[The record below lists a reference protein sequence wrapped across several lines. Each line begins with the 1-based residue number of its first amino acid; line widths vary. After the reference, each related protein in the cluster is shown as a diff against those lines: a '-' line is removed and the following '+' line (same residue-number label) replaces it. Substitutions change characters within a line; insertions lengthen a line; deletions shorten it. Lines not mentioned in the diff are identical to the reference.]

1 MKNFFKNKSILIT
14 GGTGSFGKAFVNKIL
29 ENSNPKKLI
38 IFSRDELKQS
48 EMEIKLY
55 KYKSRLRFFIGD
67 IRDRDRIILA
77 SKNVDYLVHS
87 AALKHIH
94 SGEYNPFEVIK
105 TNIIG
110 SQNVI
115 DAVNI
120 NKIPKAV
127 FLSTDKAVAPIN
139 LYGATKLSAE
149 KLFIASNNY
158 SVNSKFSVVKYG
170 NVFNSRGSVFPVFQE
185 QKKRELLK
193 ITDKSMT
200 RFNISLDEGVNLVTF
215 AFRDMIGGETYIPKM
230 KSIRIFDLV
239 NIFKPKKG
247 YKLIGIRPG
256 EKLHEELIS
265 NSDSSYKI
273 EFKKYFLVLPSTSDK
288 DSAKNFLQNSNKE
301 KGKILK
307 NNFSY
312 NSLNSADFLTLKDI
326 KSIVNKL

>member
-1 MKNFFKNKSILIT
+1 MKNFFKNKTILIT

-48 EMEIKLY
+48 EMEIKFF

-158 SVNSKFSVVKYG
+158 AVNSKFSVVKYG
-170 NVFNSRGSVFPVFQE
+170 NVFNSRG
-185 QKKRELLK
+185 
-193 ITDKSMT
+193 
-200 RFNISLDEGVNLVTF
+200 
-215 AFRDMIGGETYIPKM
+215 
-230 KSIRIFDLV
+230 
-239 NIFKPKKG
+239 
-247 YKLIGIRPG
+247 
-256 EKLHEELIS
+256 
-265 NSDSSYKI
+265 
-273 EFKKYFLVLPSTSDK
+273 
-288 DSAKNFLQNSNKE
+288 
-301 KGKILK
+301 
-307 NNFSY
+307 
-312 NSLNSADFLTLKDI
+312 
-326 KSIVNKL
+326 